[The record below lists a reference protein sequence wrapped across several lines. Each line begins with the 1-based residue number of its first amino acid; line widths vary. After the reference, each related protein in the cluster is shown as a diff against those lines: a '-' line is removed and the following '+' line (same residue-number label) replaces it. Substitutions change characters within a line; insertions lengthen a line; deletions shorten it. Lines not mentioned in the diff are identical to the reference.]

1 MNIDRKTVQL
11 MNKYAGHEYYIL
23 PDLIDDYEDDE
34 IIDFMHKTI
43 IGMEQKLMEEIKDL
57 DKTLNKV
64 LLAAKK
70 AGIVGT
76 TTDRRITQ

>member
-1 MNIDRKTVQL
+1 
-11 MNKYAGHEYYIL
+11 
-23 PDLIDDYEDDE
+23 
-34 IIDFMHKTI
+34 MHKTI

>member
-1 MNIDRKTVQL
+1 
-11 MNKYAGHEYYIL
+11 MNKYSGHEYYIS
-23 PDLIDDYEDDE
+23 PDSIDTYEDDE

-70 AGIVGT
+70 AGIIGT
-76 TTDRRITQ
+76 TTASTIKHWLWVSKQSGG